1 MTNARF
7 RDEAAG
13 LTSEALADIIRVQWD
28 PIEDVSTI
36 NFESFRYLKSGEQY
50 ITRME
55 GDSGV
60 SLTGEQMA
68 LRSYEIGGKTI
79 TGEDVDMFARM
90 LYDELYNEQHG
101 PQPEEEG
108 NETT

>member
-1 MTNARF
+1 MNARF
-7 RDEAAG
+7 REDAAG
-13 LTSEALADIIRVQWD
+13 LESEALAEQIRVSWD
-28 PIEDVSTI
+28 PLEDTSVIDFQSTR
-36 NFESFRYLKSGEQY
+36 FLRAGDEY

-60 SLTGEQMA
+60 SLTGEQLA
-68 LRSYEIGGKTI
+68 LKSYEIGGKTI